1 MKKELKIKYVDID
14 LDMAPNTESSMQCG
28 GNDLIFEALSK
39 NYDVKFSDN
48 PDIIFSWYPVG
59 GLKGTD
65 YYKYN
70 CKRCLWL
77 LESEV
82 PDFNCFDY
90 VISPYHNLKFYDRH
104 LYLPASI
111 MGGNNFQ
118 TELNYK
124 LAQEKHNNINVDL
137 VKRRF
142 CSFTVSNDSDADTER
157 VDFFKMLCKYK
168 IVDSGGR
175 IYNNIGERVMNKL
188 EFDSKH
194 KFSIAFENMRGSFI
208 TEKLDAAFAGKTIPI
223 YWGNPYVT
231 EVYNSKAFINC
242 HDYNSFADVIKRIIE
257 LDNNDEE
264 YLNVLKEP
272 AFIDNKSVYAFKEEL
287 AQFVSTMVENRGG
300 VTTRSY
306 NCTNK
311 RAELIRFLGRKAYWK
326 KERRKKTI
334 MKILVLIFKP
344 WTHSKL
350 GKYVKGIITK
360 K

>member
-1 MKKELKIKYVDID
+1 MKKELKIKYVDVA
-14 LDMAPNTESSMQCG
+14 LDMDPNTESSMQCG

-48 PDIIFSWYPVG
+48 PDIIFSWYPVC

-65 YYKYN
+65 YHKYQ

-90 VISPYHNLKFYDRH
+90 VISPYHNLKYYDRH

-124 LAQEKHNNINVDL
+124 LAQEKHNNINIDL
-137 VKRRF
+137 AKRRF
-142 CSFTVSNDSDADTER
+142 CSFTVSNDTNADSER
-157 VDFFKMLCKYK
+157 VDFFKMLCEYK
-168 IVDSGGR
+168 TVDSGGR
-175 IYNNIGERVMNKL
+175 AYNNIGGMVKNKL
-188 EFDSKH
+188 EFDSAH
-194 KFSIAFENMRGSFI
+194 KFSIAFENMKGCFI

-223 YWGNPYVT
+223 YWGNPYIT

-242 HDYNSFADVIKRIIE
+242 HDYASFDDVVKRVIE

-264 YLNVLKEP
+264 YLRVLREP
-272 AFIDNKSVYAFKEEL
+272 AFVENKPVDVFKEEL
-287 AQFVSTMVENRGG
+287 VEFFVKIVEDGEII
-300 VTTRSY
+300 RSQ
-306 NCTNK
+306 NCTN
-311 RAELIRFLGRKAYWK
+311 RNSELVKLSGREVFWK
-326 KERRKKTI
+326 KEKRKTAI
-334 MKILVLIFKP
+334 MKILAFLFRP

-350 GKYVKGIITK
+350 GKYVKKLIMNR
-360 K
+360 